1 MRPAFRFQ
9 VPVGVRAVHGQRRA
23 PEARFIAGGRL
34 EELGLEAAPF
44 GPAEVHPDEHLRPV
58 RRVGPADAG
67 ADRDDGIP
75 LVVRSGELGLE
86 RGVLHL
92 VGEGREF
99 RGDLRIEIWIGR
111 CERGELGEILGA
123 RAKSLPA
130 VDARAYVSEAL
141 QDLLRA
147 LPVLP
152 EVRLGGFAL

>member
-1 MRPAFRFQ
+1 
-9 VPVGVRAVHGQRRA
+9 
-23 PEARFIAGGRL
+23 
-34 EELGLEAAPF
+34 
-44 GPAEVHPDEHLRPV
+44 
-58 RRVGPADAG
+58 
-67 ADRDDGIP
+67 
-75 LVVRSGELGLE
+75 
-86 RGVLHL
+86 VLHL

-99 RGDLRIEIWIGR
+99 RGDLRIELWIGR